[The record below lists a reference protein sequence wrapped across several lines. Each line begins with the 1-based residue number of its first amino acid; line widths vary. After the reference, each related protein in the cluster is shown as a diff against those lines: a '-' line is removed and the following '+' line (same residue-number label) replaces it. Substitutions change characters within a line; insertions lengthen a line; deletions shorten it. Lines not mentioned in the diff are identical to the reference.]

1 MAELSFSQTDVIIR
15 LVVAV
20 ACGMALGVNRDLHHK
35 AAGLRT
41 FSLVSL
47 AAAAVSV
54 LVLRSG
60 SSDFNSV
67 SRVMQG
73 ILTGVGFLGA
83 GVILHPDGRSVAGLT
98 TAAAVLVAAAMGMA
112 AGLGDFKIAIIVL
125 LLALFVLVAGGPL
138 ERWLIHAF
146 GRQRDR
152 SPPSGD
158 DG

>member
-1 MAELSFSQTDVIIR
+1 MAHLSFTQSDLMIR

-54 LVLRSG
+54 LVVNSG

-83 GVILHPDGRSVAGLT
+83 GVILHPDAQRVAGLT

-112 AGLGDFKIAIIVL
+112 AGLGEFMIAITVL

-138 ERWLIHAF
+138 ERLLLRAL
-146 GRQRDR
+146 GRHRDR
-152 SPPSGD
+152 SPPGGD
-158 DG
+158 GA